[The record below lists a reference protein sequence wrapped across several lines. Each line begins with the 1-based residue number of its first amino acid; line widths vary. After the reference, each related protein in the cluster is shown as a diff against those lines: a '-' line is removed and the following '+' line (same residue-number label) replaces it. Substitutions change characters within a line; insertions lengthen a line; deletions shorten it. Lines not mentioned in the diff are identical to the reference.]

1 MSILEKS
8 EKLLNILESHILTN
22 SLPTEVVLA
31 MSELKTE
38 INNEN
43 KELIEMLN
51 AMSERYL
58 T

>member
-1 MSILEKS
+1 MSIVEKS
-8 EKLLNILESHILTN
+8 EKLLNMLEEYVRSN
-22 SLPTEVVLA
+22 NLPTEIVLA

-43 KELIEMLN
+43 KELTEMLN